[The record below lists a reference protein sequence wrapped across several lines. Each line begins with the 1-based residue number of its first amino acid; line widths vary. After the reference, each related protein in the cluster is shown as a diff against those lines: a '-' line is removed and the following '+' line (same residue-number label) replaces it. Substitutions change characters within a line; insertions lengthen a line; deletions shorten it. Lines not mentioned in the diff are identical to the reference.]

1 MPLLPR
7 RWYFR
12 AVRARLYRR
21 LVTVTMGSVVAAG
34 IVGAGYLQMPAGDR
48 PTASPSAAHFRN
60 CDAARSAGATP
71 IRRGE
76 AGYAPHLDRD
86 DDGHRLRAVTAPP
99 LTAARRHEAPQR
111 RPAGRPHARGRA
123 ATNPAKRRD

>member
-21 LVTVTMGSVVAAG
+21 LVTVAMGSVMAEG
-34 IVGAGYLQMPAGDR
+34 IVGAGYLQMPAVDR
-48 PTASPSAAHFRN
+48 PTAPPSAVYFRN
-60 CDAARSAGATP
+60 CDAARAAGATP

-86 DDGHRLRAVTAPP
+86 NDGIACEPW
-99 LTAARRHEAPQR
+99 RRR
-111 RPAGRPHARGRA
+111 S
-123 ATNPAKRRD
+123 